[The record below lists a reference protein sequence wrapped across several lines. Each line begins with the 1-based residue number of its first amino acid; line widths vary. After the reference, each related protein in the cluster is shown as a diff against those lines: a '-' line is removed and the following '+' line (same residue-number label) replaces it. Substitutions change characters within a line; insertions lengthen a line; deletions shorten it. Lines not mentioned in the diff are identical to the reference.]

1 MPVFRVTSPDGA
13 AYDVTA
19 PDGASEQDA
28 LAVAQ
33 AHHNALTQLASLGA
47 SNSGVGN
54 AQIGSAASVPPSSTL
69 NDEVRALA
77 RGVPVAGAYLDE
89 LDAATN
95 ATISPLIPNWLA
107 DAIPGDTWKQRY
119 LASLAMQRGEDQAY
133 DNSHPLQ
140 SLLLRFA
147 GGAATGGAA
156 MKAAPAI
163 TRTALGMLG
172 PSAPTWLKSLTGAAS
187 GAGLSA
193 LHGFG
198 EGEGGFD
205 ERLNNAK
212 NSLLWGGAVGSLIPP
227 LARAAGDDIT
237 NYAGSNALTD
247 DGEQAAET
255 ALGAGTVPIPPP
267 YTGWLQHLLS
277 MAAGANPAVAGQ
289 RQKTRT
295 Q

>member
-1 MPVFRVTSPDGA
+1 MPVYRVTSPDGS

-33 AHHNALTQLASLGA
+33 AHHNALTQLASAG
-47 SNSGVGN
+47 NSSGDG
-54 AQIGSAASVPPSSTL
+54 AASVSPPSTL

-77 RGVPVAGAYLDE
+77 RGVPAAGAYLDE

-107 DAIPGDTWKQRY
+107 DALPGDTWKQRY

-133 DNSHPLQ
+133 DSSYPLQ

-147 GGAATGGAA
+147 GGAAAGGAA

-163 TRTALGMLG
+163 TRAALGMW
-172 PSAPTWLKSLTGAAS
+172 PAS
-187 GAGLSA
+187 MPGKIGAGAISGGILSA

-198 EGEGGFD
+198 EGEGGFN
-205 ERLNNAK
+205 ERLNNAG
-212 NSLLWGGAVGSLIPP
+212 NSSLPGAIVGSLIPP
-227 LARAAGDDIT
+227 LARPAGNDIANYLGSGELKDDAEKAAG
-237 NYAGSNALTD
+237 
-247 DGEQAAET
+247 T
-255 ALGAGTVPIPPP
+255 ALGAGTVFIPPP
-267 YTGWLQHLLS
+267 QPGWLHYILS
-277 MAAGANPAVAGQ
+277 MAAGANPAISGQ
-289 RQKTRT
+289 RGKTNI